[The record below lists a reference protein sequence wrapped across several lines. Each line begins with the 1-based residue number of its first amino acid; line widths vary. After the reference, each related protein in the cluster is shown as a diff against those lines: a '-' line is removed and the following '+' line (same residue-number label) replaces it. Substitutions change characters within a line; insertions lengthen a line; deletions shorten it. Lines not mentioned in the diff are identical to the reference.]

1 MACFISI
8 SLFMAACS
16 ASMLAV
22 LALSAASLLAMF
34 SFIAA
39 GASFY
44 AALRTAAATSGRAI
58 VVSGLTVMVS
68 LAGLLFT
75 GIDMFTGFAIG
86 TMTVVGVAVVGSVTV
101 LPALLSLLGPWADR
115 GRVPFLGKARTQA
128 ARSRLWTALV
138 SRVVRHPI
146 RWGGLAVAV
155 LGALAFPA
163 LGMRIGSPA
172 INLPSSL
179 PVVQTLTLIQR
190 DFPGQPGPAQGP
202 FLPRPG

>member
-1 MACFISI
+1 
-8 SLFMAACS
+8 
-16 ASMLAV
+16 
-22 LALSAASLLAMF
+22 
-34 SFIAA
+34 
-39 GASFY
+39 
-44 AALRTAAATSGRAI
+44 
-58 VVSGLTVMVS
+58 
-68 LAGLLFT
+68 
-75 GIDMFTGFAIG
+75 
-86 TMTVVGVAVVGSVTV
+86 VTV

-128 ARSRLWTALV
+128 VRSRLWTALV

-179 PVVQTLTLIQR
+179 PVVRTLTLIQR
-190 DFPGQPGPAQGP
+190 DFPGQPGPAQVVVEGP
-202 FLPRPG
+202 GSPVRRCVMPSARWRRRPRRAGRFTSR